1 MTNISSEKPVI
12 YMHAKGRRPAGENEL
27 DTLGELGLPI
37 CSHLDYEGL
46 TKTENG
52 YDQPGLLIAELAEL
66 FPGRPII
73 FMRAGLQPTNQLLD
87 ELTQLLM
94 QTDEALALTLLSN
107 AEGSVNPFAGLQTPP
122 QTSDYDFAGLVGL
135 LAPGQLH
142 TMTVWSDHFIML
154 SARLI
159 TQLKTGKFDGTLM
172 QQLASV
178 GGTLKVADHLFLH
191 DPAQKVFKPVQ
202 LEPYEN
208 ACPPPFSELSARLQD
223 WFNAGITHLPPNPGA
238 DKPATLH
245 ITHSWGGGVAQ
256 WLKSFIETDRHQRHF
271 QLRSEG
277 PQSGR
282 GYGQKIS
289 LYVGNELRCPI
300 ASWWL
305 SPPIQS
311 VTDKHSG
318 YQKAFTEVLNRFGV
332 GRVFVSSLVGHSLDV
347 LRSGLPTLQILHDN
361 FPVWPLLSVHPQP
374 YLQTP
379 DAPNLELALGEH
391 RKHREFPDKNAQAW
405 SQIRDD
411 YIKTINEFNVKIAA
425 PGQSVLE
432 LQNQLEPT
440 FKTLAAEI
448 IPHGFPVM
456 DNLQAILPRARKD
469 GRLRLVILGRMQTGK
484 GQQLLS
490 RALPELAK
498 HVQVYLLGTGRSG
511 QKFFGVPG
519 VDVILEYERDKLAS
533 LLTTIGPDFAA
544 LLSVVPETFSFTLS
558 ELQQLHI
565 PTMATRVG
573 SFPGRIEHGKTGW
586 LIDTDSQALVEQ
598 VIALCDA
605 PDQIETVRANLPK
618 IKPNTLEDMLE
629 AYNGLCPL
637 PANAEP
643 FIPTGAGPNQTQ
655 QAVADYQRTMTG
667 LELQQVL
674 KQENKLKKEVAKR
687 TEWALE
693 TSKHLKLEQ
702 KRRAEWVDQLETEI
716 DRLQEVV
723 AEKQA
728 DLELQEGQ
736 FRLLEI
742 DHIQLE
748 TSYQQ
753 IESNY
758 QNLQSDAKNLESH
771 VTSLQ
776 ADYKKLES
784 HAHSLESHYQNL
796 DSIYRNLETKYQQLD
811 AEYQQLES
819 RYQQLESKYQ
829 QLDSDYQHLD
839 SNYQH
844 LDSNY
849 QHLESEHQQLRSNHQ
864 QLESHYQQVSELNA
878 VIVGSISWKI
888 TRPLRVARR
897 IASNFMLARAWNP
910 ARWPWLISRLI
921 SSLATEGIGGTI
933 RRFQDKGDDATVE
946 QQPAINIEALII
958 EPKEETQDTETTD
971 VASVDIE
978 SSDVQI
984 TENIES
990 EDSRTEYLETED
1002 VAVDPETEDLEAEE
1016 VEAEDFESTE
1026 VETTVTTPIG
1036 ESNAPDAF
1044 PQTKQPKAS
1053 IIIPVYN
1060 KWSYTAA
1067 CLTSLLEV
1075 KGKYSFEVIVV
1086 DDQSSDESAHHLSR
1100 IEGLTHLRN
1109 EKNLGFVGG
1118 CNRGARHARGEYVIF
1133 LNNDTRVLEGWLDEL
1148 IDTFDREPLA
1158 GLVGSRLVY
1167 PDGSLQ
1173 ESGGIIF
1180 NDGSG
1185 WNYGRDQNAEDPKY
1199 HFLRESDYV
1208 SGACIALNTK
1218 YFHELGAFD
1227 ERYAPAYY
1235 EDTDLAFRVRESG
1248 RKVFIQPQSVIV
1260 HYEGVTS
1267 GTDTSAGIKKYQ
1279 IINQKTFVERWQK
1292 ALELQ
1297 PDPVLDPFNGPAIRY
1312 ASQHRLKGRI
1322 LFIDATTP
1330 EPDKDSGSVRLTNLM
1345 QCFRDLG
1352 YGVTFF
1358 ADNRAYAGSY
1368 TRDLQKRGVEV
1379 LFNPWLT
1386 SLHEFFRK
1394 RGRDFD
1400 YIFVSR
1406 HYIAVNYISMIKRY
1420 CHHARFIFDTVDLH
1434 YLREQRLAELEQSKT
1449 LKRTSRLTRRSELR
1463 VIKAADATLV
1473 VSSVEK
1479 EVLSEDAPGEK
1490 VHVLTNIHQVP
1501 GRDKAFA
1508 DRKDIYFVGGYQ
1520 HPPNIDAAC
1529 WFVNDIWPLIH
1540 EQLPEMRFHLI
1551 GSKAPERVQA
1561 LSGDGVVFHGFVE
1574 SLEPFLN
1581 DCRLA
1586 VAPLR
1591 YGAGVKGKVN
1601 MSMAHGQPVVATPM
1615 AAEGM
1620 FAEHGRELLIAE
1632 DAEAFAREVVRLY
1645 QDEELWN
1652 RVSDASVQN
1661 VEDHFS
1667 LAAARDSLTTLFDSF
1682 ED

>member
-1 MTNISSEKPVI
+1 MTDKKMTNISSAKPVI
-12 YMHAKGRRPAGENEL
+12 YVHARGREANGKSANKDL
-27 DTLGELGLPI
+27 LKLGLPV
-37 CSHLDYEGL
+37 CSRLDNEGL
-46 TKTENG
+46 TKTDNG
-52 YDQPGLLIAELAEL
+52 YDQPGLLIAELAGL
-66 FPGRPII
+66 FPGRPVL
-73 FMRAGLQPTNQLLD
+73 FLRAGLQPSKTLLNNMTGLLD
-87 ELTQLLM
+87 QAN
-94 QTDEALALTLLSN
+94 QPLALTLLSN
-107 AEGSVNPFAGLQTPP
+107 ANNAVNPFAGLQAPLHA
-122 QTSDYDFAGLVGL
+122 SKINYAGLVNL

-142 TMTVWSDHFIML
+142 TLTVWTDHIVML
-154 SARLI
+154 SADLVA
-159 TQLKTGKFDGTLM
+159 LLSAGGSNGTLM
-172 QQLASV
+172 QQLAAA
-178 GGTLKVADHLFLH
+178 GGALKAADHLFLH
-191 DPAQKVFKPVQ
+191 DPDHKVFRTLK
-202 LEPYEN
+202 LETYET
-208 ACPPPFSELSARLQD
+208 AYPPPFSELSARLQD
-223 WFNAGITHLPPNPGA
+223 WFNADIPSLPPNPE
-238 DKPATLH
+238 KNTPATLH

-256 WLKSFIETDRHQRHF
+256 WLKSFIETDSEHRHF
-271 QLRSEG
+271 QLRSEA

-282 GYGQKIS
+282 GYGQRMC
-289 LYVGNELRCPI
+289 LYLGNELRCPV

-305 SPPIQS
+305 NPPVESIS
-311 VTDKHSG
+311 DSHDSYRMILSEIYSRYG
-318 YQKAFTEVLNRFGV
+318 I

-361 FPVWPLLSVHPQP
+361 FPAWPLLSVNPQP
-374 YLQTP
+374 YLRSAGSP
-379 DAPNLELALGEH
+379 DLELALSEH
-391 RKHREFPDKNAQAW
+391 RKDREFLDKNAQSW
-405 SQIRDD
+405 SRIRAA
-411 YIKTINEFNVKIAA
+411 YLQAINEFKVKIAA

-432 LQNQLEPT
+432 LQSQLAPV
-440 FKTLAAEI
+440 FKTLAAQV
-448 IPHGFPVM
+448 IPHGFPV
-456 DNLQAILPRARKD
+456 LQDLRAILPKPRKD
-469 GRLRLVILGRMQTGK
+469 GRLRMVIPGRMQTGK
-484 GQQLLS
+484 GQQLLA

-498 HVQVYLLGTGRSG
+498 HVQVYLLGTGKSG
-511 QKFFGVPG
+511 ETFFGMAG
-519 VDVILEYERDKLAS
+519 VDVIPEYERDQLTS
-533 LLTTIGPDFAA
+533 ILTTIGPDFAA

-565 PTMATRVG
+565 PTIATRLG
-573 SFPGRIEHGKTGW
+573 NFPNRIEHGETGW
-586 LIDTDSQALVEQ
+586 LIDADSQALVKQ
-598 VIALCDA
+598 VIALCNS
-605 PDQIETVRANLPK
+605 PDQIETVRAKLPE
-618 IKPNTLEDMLE
+618 IKAVTLEDMLK
-629 AYNGLCPL
+629 AYNRLCPL
-637 PANAEP
+637 SGKSHPL
-643 FIPTGAGPNQTQ
+643 IPTEAKPAQTQ
-655 QAVADYQRTMTG
+655 QAVADYQRSMTDV
-667 LELQQVL
+667 ELQQAL
-674 KQENKLKKEVAKR
+674 KQGKTLQREVEKR

-693 TSKHLKLEQ
+693 TGRHLKLEQ
-702 KRRAEWVDQLETEI
+702 KQRIKWVSLLKVDIEN
-716 DRLQEVV
+716 LQEMV
-723 AEKQA
+723 AERQA
-728 DLELQEGQ
+728 DLDIRNNQYH
-736 FRLLEI
+736 LLET
-742 DHIQLE
+742 DHIQLG
-748 TSYQQ
+748 T
-753 IESNY
+753 NY
-758 QNLQSDAKNLESH
+758 DDLELHHQNLKSDYKNLESH
-771 VTSLQ
+771 AQ
-776 ADYKKLES
+776 
-784 HAHSLESHYQNL
+784 SLESHYQDL
-796 DSIYRNLETKYQQLD
+796 DSIYRNLDSK
-811 AEYQQLES
+811 YQQLES
-819 RYQQLESKYQ
+819 
-829 QLDSDYQHLD
+829 H
-839 SNYQH
+839 
-844 LDSNY
+844 
-849 QHLESEHQQLRSNHQ
+849 HQQISD
-864 QLESHYQQVSELNA
+864 LNA
-878 VIVGSISWKI
+878 VILGSSSWRI
-888 TRPLRVARR
+888 TRPLRVVRR
-897 IASNFMLARAWNP
+897 VASNFMLARAWNP
-910 ARWPWLISRLI
+910 TRWPWLISQLV
-921 SSLATEGIGGTI
+921 SNLSTQGMGGTL
-933 RRFQDKGDDATVE
+933 RRMQNRGGETTAE
-946 QQPAINIEALII
+946 PQQAINV
-958 EPKEETQDTETTD
+958 EPPNTEPP
-971 VASVDIE
+971 S
-978 SSDVQI
+978 
-984 TENIES
+984 
-990 EDSRTEYLETED
+990 
-1002 VAVDPETEDLEAEE
+1002 
-1016 VEAEDFESTE
+1016 VEAEDTETSNSESTA
-1026 VETTVTTPIG
+1026 VETIVTEPIG
-1036 ESNAPDAF
+1036 ESNAPSTF
-1044 PQTKQPKAS
+1044 PNPAQPKAS

-1060 KWSYTAA
+1060 QWAYTAA

-1075 KGKYSFEVIVV
+1075 KGKYTFEVIVV
-1086 DDQSSDESAHHLSR
+1086 DDQSSDESAHHLSK
-1100 IEGLTHLRN
+1100 ITGLTHLRN

-1118 CNRGARHARGEYVIF
+1118 CNRGARHARGDYVVF
-1133 LNNDTRVLEGWLDEL
+1133 LNNDTQVLEGWLDEL

-1208 SGACIALNTK
+1208 SGACIALKTK

-1235 EDTDLAFRVRESG
+1235 EDTDLAFRVRESS

-1267 GTDTSAGIKKYQ
+1267 GTDTSSGIKKYQ
-1279 IINQKTFVERWQK
+1279 LINQKTFVERWQK

-1368 TRDLQKRGVEV
+1368 TRDLQKTGVEV

-1490 VHVLTNIHQVP
+1490 VHVLSNIHQVP
-1501 GRDKAFA
+1501 GRDKDFA

-1529 WFVNDIWPLIH
+1529 WFVNDVWPLIH
-1540 EQLPEMRFHLI
+1540 EQLPDMRFHLI

-1574 SLEPFLN
+1574 SLDPFLS

-1601 MSMAHGQPVVATPM
+1601 MSMAHGQPVVATPA

-1620 FAEHGRELLIAE
+1620 YAEHGKELLIAE

-1645 QDEELWN
+1645 QDEALWN
-1652 RVSDASVQN
+1652 RLSVASVQN
-1661 VEDHFS
+1661 VQDHFS
-1667 LAAARDSLTTLFDSF
+1667 LAAARDSLTKLFDSF
-1682 ED
+1682 ET

>member
-1 MTNISSEKPVI
+1 MTDKKMTNISSANPVI
-12 YMHAKGRRPAGENEL
+12 YVHAKGRRPADETEL
-27 DTLGELGLPI
+27 KALGELGLPL

-52 YDQPGLLIAELAEL
+52 YDQPALLIAELAEL
-66 FPGRPII
+66 FPGRPVI
-73 FMRAGLQPTNQLLD
+73 FLRAGLRPAGQLLD
-87 ELTQLLM
+87 VLSGLFT
-94 QTDEALALTLLSN
+94 QTDQPLALTLLSN
-107 AEGSVNPFAGLQTPP
+107 AESSVNPFAGLRAPAQ
-122 QTSDYDFAGLVGL
+122 SADNDFTALVNL

-142 TMTVWSDHFIML
+142 TLTVWTDHFVML
-154 SARLI
+154 SARLVAR
-159 TQLKTGKFDGTLM
+159 LKTGSFDGTLM
-172 QQLASV
+172 QQLTSV
-178 GGTLKVADHLFLH
+178 GGSLKVADHLFLH
-191 DPAQKVFKPVQ
+191 DPSQKAFKPVQ
-202 LEPYEN
+202 LEPYET
-208 ACPPPFSELSARLQD
+208 ACPPPFSELSARLQG
-223 WFNAGITHLPPNPGA
+223 WFNAGIINIPAIPEM

-256 WLKSFIETDRHQRHF
+256 WLKSFIETDQGHRHF

-277 PQSGR
+277 PRSGR

-305 SPPIQS
+305 SPPVQS

-318 YQKAFTEVLNRFGV
+318 YQKALTEILNRFGI

-347 LRSGLPTLQILHDN
+347 LRSGLPTVQILHDN

-379 DAPNLELALGEH
+379 DAPNLELALQEH
-391 RKHREFPDKNAQAW
+391 RNNREFPDKNARAW
-405 SQIRDD
+405 SQIRDN
-411 YIKTINEFNVKIAA
+411 YINTINQFNVKIAA
-425 PGQSVLE
+425 PGQSVLD
-432 LQNQLEPT
+432 LQNQLEPG
-440 FKTLAAEI
+440 FKTLDAEI

-456 DNLQAILPRARKD
+456 DDLQAIQPRPRSD

-484 GQQLLS
+484 GQQLLFQ
-490 RALPELAK
+490 ALPELAK
-498 HVQVYLLGTGRSG
+498 HVQVYLLGTGKSG
-511 QKFFGVPG
+511 EKFFGVPG

-533 LLTTIGPDFAA
+533 ILTTIGPDFAA

-565 PTMATRVG
+565 PAIATRVG
-573 SFPGRIEHGKTGW
+573 SFPGRIEHAKTGW
-586 LIDTDSQALVEQ
+586 LIDADPQALVEQ
-598 VIALCDA
+598 VIGLCDS
-605 PDQIETVRANLPK
+605 PDQIEAVRANLPE
-618 IKPNTLEDMLE
+618 IKPNTLENMLK
-629 AYNGLCPL
+629 AYNRLCPL
-637 PANAEP
+637 PGKAEP
-643 FIPTGAGPNQTQ
+643 FVPTEAEPNQTQ
-655 QAVADYQRTMTG
+655 QAVADYQRSMTG
-667 LELQQVL
+667 LELQQAL
-674 KQENKLKKEVAKR
+674 EQESKLKKEVAQR

-702 KRRAEWVDQLETEI
+702 KRRADWVKSLETEI
-716 DRLQEVV
+716 NRLQQMV

-748 TSYQQ
+748 TGYQQ
-753 IESNY
+753 VESNLLHLQLSH
-758 QNLQSDAKNLESH
+758 QNLQSSYES
-771 VTSLQ
+771 
-776 ADYKKLES
+776 LES
-784 HAHSLESHYQNL
+784 HAQSLESHYQNL
-796 DSIYRNLETKYQQLD
+796 DSTYRNLE
-811 AEYQQLES
+811 A
-819 RYQQLESKYQ
+819 KYQ
-829 QLDSDYQHLD
+829 QLDS
-839 SNYQH
+839 
-844 LDSNY
+844 
-849 QHLESEHQQLRSNHQ
+849 EHQ
-864 QLESHYQQVSELNA
+864 QLESSYQQVSELNA
-878 VIVGSISWKI
+878 VMMSSSSWKI

-910 ARWPWLISRLI
+910 ARWPWLISRLV
-921 SSLATEGIGGTI
+921 SSLSTQGIGGTI
-933 RRFQDKGDDATVE
+933 QRLQNSGEQATVE
-946 QQPAINIEALII
+946 QQPAINLDALNKT
-958 EPKEETQDTETTD
+958 PANVDTKDTEVTD
-971 VASVDIE
+971 VASVNVE
-978 SSDVQI
+978 ANDVEI
-984 TENIES
+984 AGIES
-990 EDSRTEYLETED
+990 EDI
-1002 VAVDPETEDLEAEE
+1002 
-1016 VEAEDFESTE
+1016 ESTE
-1026 VETTVTTPIG
+1026 IETTVTAPIG

-1044 PQTKQPKAS
+1044 PRTDQPKAS

-1109 EKNLGFVGG
+1109 DKNLGFVGS
-1118 CNRGARHARGEYVIF
+1118 CNRGASHASGEYVVF
-1133 LNNDTRVLEGWLDEL
+1133 LNNDTQVLEGWLDEL

-1208 SGACIALNTK
+1208 SGACIALKTK

-1248 RKVFIQPQSVIV
+1248 HKVFIQPQSVIV

-1267 GTDTSAGIKKYQ
+1267 GTDTSSGTKKYQ

-1297 PDPVLDPFNGPAIRY
+1297 PDPVMDPFNGPAIQH

-1368 TRDLQKRGVEV
+1368 TRDLQKTGIEV
-1379 LFNPWLT
+1379 QFNPWLT

-1449 LKRTSRLTRRSELR
+1449 LERTSRLTRRSELR

-1490 VHVLTNIHQVP
+1490 VHVLSNIHQVP
-1501 GRDKAFA
+1501 GRDKAYA

-1540 EQLPEMRFHLI
+1540 EQLPDMRFHLI

-1561 LSGDGVVFHGFVE
+1561 LGGDGVVFHGFVE
-1574 SLEPFLN
+1574 SLDPFLS

-1601 MSMAHGQPVVATPM
+1601 MSMAHGQPVVATPI

-1620 FAEHGRELLIAE
+1620 FAEHGKELLIAE
-1632 DAEAFAREVVRLY
+1632 DAESFAREVVRLY
-1645 QDEELWN
+1645 QDEALWN
-1652 RVSDASVQN
+1652 RLSAESVQN

-1667 LAAARDSLTTLFDSF
+1667 LKAARDSLTELFDSF
-1682 ED
+1682 RP